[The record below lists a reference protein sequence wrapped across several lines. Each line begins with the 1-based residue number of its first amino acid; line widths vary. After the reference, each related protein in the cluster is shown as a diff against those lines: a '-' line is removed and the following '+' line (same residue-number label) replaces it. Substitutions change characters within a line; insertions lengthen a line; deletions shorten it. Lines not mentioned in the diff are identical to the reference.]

1 MDEERAAIIK
11 QFVAAEQEWVDAL
24 RITAAAPRS
33 AGSPAR
39 ETAFDANAVYVSPDA
54 PTHTPLVPR
63 AAPAEPAKAGAALG
77 LDALET
83 KLLPPNQRSRGH
95 GLRRVRPPGRTH
107 CMRGPCIHAMLW
119 IHCTIPYPRRDAGV
133 CTL

>member
-1 MDEERAAIIK
+1 MDAARAAAIK

-24 RITAAAPRS
+24 RATAAAPRS

-63 AAPAEPAKAGAALG
+63 AAPAEPAKAGAAFG
-77 LDALET
+77 LNALEAE
-83 KLLPPNQRSRGH
+83 LLPPN
-95 GLRRVRPPGRTH
+95 
-107 CMRGPCIHAMLW
+107 
-119 IHCTIPYPRRDAGV
+119 
-133 CTL
+133 

>member
-77 LDALET
+77 LDALERNSC
-83 KLLPPNQRSRGH
+83 LPTSAREDTDSAGSTTS
-95 GLRRVRPPGRTH
+95 GRTH
-107 CMRGPCIHAMLW
+107 CIRSPCIHAMLW
-119 IHCTIPYPRRDAGV
+119 MHCTIPYSRPDAGV